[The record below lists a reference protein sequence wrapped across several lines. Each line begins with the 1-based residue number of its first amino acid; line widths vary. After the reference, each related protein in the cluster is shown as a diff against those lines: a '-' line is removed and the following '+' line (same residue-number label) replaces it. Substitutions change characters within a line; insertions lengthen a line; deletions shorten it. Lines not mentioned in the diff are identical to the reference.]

1 MRKIKGVIMTD
12 VVGSEVEF
20 ELEVPRRAPS
30 ARSFISNP
38 CLGFVNFFDSLFVIL
53 WT

>member
-20 ELEVPRRAPS
+20 ELEVEDDATKEEIDKLAWGEAANWMEWYWER
-30 ARSFISNP
+30 
-38 CLGFVNFFDSLFVIL
+38 VEE
-53 WT
+53 